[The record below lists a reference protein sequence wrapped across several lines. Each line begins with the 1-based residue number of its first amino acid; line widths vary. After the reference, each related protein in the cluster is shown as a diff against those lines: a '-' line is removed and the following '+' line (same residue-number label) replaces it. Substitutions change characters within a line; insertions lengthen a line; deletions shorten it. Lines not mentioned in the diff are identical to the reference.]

1 MNKPFQRR
9 ICNSH
14 RIREPIL
21 ILLKGFRSLCNVTRS
36 SVLVVAGV
44 VYLSLPFIII
54 NVIIIIVIITITF
67 IINILILL
75 LLWEFLSRAVY
86 CSYEVS
92 WPFGFVPFN
101 FFICLNLIYTTTIL
115 CWRTTLSLSFGII

>member
-44 VYLSLPFIII
+44 VYLSLQFIII

-101 FFICLNLIYTTTIL
+101 FFICLNLIYTTTIW